1 MGLIDDKRN
10 PMIGTIERHRIK
22 FPQQLSMRC
31 KGPAK
36 HRPWLQ
42 PGTIELLDRGLCVE
56 LREICALSITPYQ
69 ATCQKLALFA
79 DPGKCGMLVGRGALD
94 IPARES

>member
-1 MGLIDDKRN
+1 MTIR
-10 PMIGTIERHRIK
+10 MI
-22 FPQQLSMRC
+22 
-31 KGPAK
+31 
-36 HRPWLQ
+36 
-42 PGTIELLDRGLCVE
+42 LLFTM
-56 LREICALSITPYQ
+56 ICALSITPYQ